1 MTFGRAGP
9 AAAFAVR
16 AFFAGVPAAGSF
28 FVGAVREDEP
38 RAGVPEARP
47 FDLVLVAM
55 PSTLGPTADSRPEAD
70 RVSATPPRV
79 AREGRGRNG
88 RPGGQRRARTIV
100 SRVAVD
106 ATTPNPSER

>member
-1 MTFGRAGP
+1 
-9 AAAFAVR
+9 VL
-16 AFFAGVPAAGSF
+16 AAGSF

-38 RAGVPEARP
+38 RAVVPEARP

-55 PSTLGPTADSRPEAD
+55 PSTLRPTADSGPEAH
-70 RVSATPPRV
+70 RVSATPPV
-79 AREGRGRNG
+79 APAPPRGPGPARRAG
-88 RPGGQRRARTIV
+88 GIRPDQRRARTIV